1 MRRLWALTALLV
13 VLAACAAPP
22 PPAPSV
28 EVVLVRHA
36 EKADDGTRDPPLTE
50 AGRARAAALAE
61 RLAGERLVAVYAT
74 EFRRTQETARPAA
87 EAAGL
92 DVTLEPV
99 GSDGIDA
106 FTDRMAARLRS
117 HVAAGG
123 GTVLVVGHSNTI
135 PALAAA
141 LTGVPVDP
149 MPETEYDRV
158 MTARLTADGGRLTT
172 SRLAVPSAPR

>member
-1 MRRLWALTALLV
+1 MRRLWALTVLLV

-22 PPAPSV
+22 PPAPSL

-36 EKADDGTRDPPLTE
+36 EKADDGTRDPALT
-50 AGRARAAALAE
+50 AVGRARAAALAE

-74 EFRRTQETARPAA
+74 EYQRTQETARPAA

-99 GSDGIDA
+99 GSEGVEA
-106 FTDRMAARLRS
+106 FTARMVERVRD
-117 HVAAGG
+117 HVSPAG